1 MKQEWEKKAQK
12 ENTRCGKAGRERAT
26 AERKIK
32 AKRSFWQWTEPP
44 LKQTAG
50 EELSVGFLTETAER
64 EKYLLCFTFW
74 SFSQQGSLKHGYK
87 TEKKR
92 LDVMGSGWGK
102 AEKFHYFSSYYNI
115 SNVNGSD
122 YS

>member
-12 ENTRCGKAGRERAT
+12 ENTCCGKAGRERAT

-64 EKYLLCFTFW
+64 KKIPAMFYILKLLPTGIFQTW
-74 SFSQQGSLKHGYK
+74 L
-87 TEKKR
+87 
-92 LDVMGSGWGK
+92 
-102 AEKFHYFSSYYNI
+102 
-115 SNVNGSD
+115 
-122 YS
+122 